1 MKNCYLFPFTFEIF
15 LNFYVTCK
23 KNILKN
29 KCVKQKCVS
38 SFLCPSASLPLQA
51 QGLVVLE
58 WEAQDEPLWI
68 LSLIPSS
75 FVDFTVGL
83 GLGLYSFLQCGW
95 SSEDTLSV
103 ALIHEHPT
111 ALLLIEARLGGA
123 PRQWGQSGF
132 IRHTWLKIC
141 LVSEE
146 PGGAGEDGRR
156 RKGSFPTHWYF
167 SLRI

>member
-38 SFLCPSASLPLQA
+38 SFMCPSASLPLQA

-75 FVDFTVGL
+75 FVDFTAGL
-83 GLGLYSFLQCGW
+83 GLGLYSFLQCSKSTGISRCVMILFHLIPKKHVEEFQREPVIV
-95 SSEDTLSV
+95 SSCSIFELRSIYLS
-103 ALIHEHPT
+103 IP
-111 ALLLIEARLGGA
+111 
-123 PRQWGQSGF
+123 
-132 IRHTWLKIC
+132 KI
-141 LVSEE
+141 S
-146 PGGAGEDGRR
+146 
-156 RKGSFPTHWYF
+156 
-167 SLRI
+167 